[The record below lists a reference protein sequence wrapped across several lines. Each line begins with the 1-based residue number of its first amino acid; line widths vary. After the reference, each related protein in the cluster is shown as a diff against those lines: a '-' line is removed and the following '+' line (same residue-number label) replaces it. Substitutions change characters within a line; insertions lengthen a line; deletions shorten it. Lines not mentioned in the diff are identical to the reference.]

1 VNRDFCH
8 ILCSAVVK
16 EDVKADSEPLT
27 EVPTEAAAFDFDSI
41 FRAEYSH
48 IARVIARVVRDSAR
62 AEELAAE
69 VFWKL
74 SQTPG
79 AQGPSSSGWLYRTA
93 TRMAL
98 DELRKQ
104 LRRKKYEGL
113 CSPGRATRTPEEHHQ
128 QAEEQDRVRL
138 ILAGLKKTQGQLLIL
153 RSHGL
158 TYDEIA
164 QALDINPTSIGTL
177 LRRAE
182 EAFRKGYVR
191 RYGQY
196 Q

>member
-1 VNRDFCH
+1 M
-8 ILCSAVVK
+8 
-16 EDVKADSEPLT
+16 KADSEPFT
-27 EVPTEAAAFDFDSI
+27 EVPTEAAAFDFASI

-48 IARVIARVVRDSAR
+48 IARVIARVVQDSAR

-74 SQTPG
+74 SRTPR
-79 AQGPSSSGWLYRTA
+79 AQGANSSGWLYRTA

-104 LRRKKYEGL
+104 LRRKKYERL
-113 CSPGRATRTPEEHHQ
+113 FTPGRANRTPEQYHQ

-138 ILAGLKKTQGQLLIL
+138 VLARLKKTQSQLLIL

-158 TYDEIA
+158 TYEEIA
-164 QALDINPTSIGTL
+164 RALDLNPPSIGTL

-182 EAFRKGYVR
+182 EAFRKEYVR

>member
-1 VNRDFCH
+1 M
-8 ILCSAVVK
+8 
-16 EDVKADSEPLT
+16 KADSEPFT
-27 EVPTEAAAFDFDSI
+27 EVPTAVAAFDFDTI

-48 IARVIARVVRDSAR
+48 IARVIARVVQDPAR

-69 VFWKL
+69 AFWKL
-74 SQTPG
+74 SRTPS
-79 AQGPSSSGWLYRTA
+79 AQGANSSGWLYRAA
-93 TRMAL
+93 TRLAL

-113 CSPGRATRTPEEHHQ
+113 FSPGHATRTPEEHHQ

-138 ILAGLKKTQGQLLIL
+138 VLARLKKAQGQLLIL

-182 EAFRKGYVR
+182 EAFRKEYVR
-191 RYGQY
+191 RYGQH

>member
-8 ILCSAVVK
+8 IPCSAVVK
-16 EDVKADSEPLT
+16 EDVKADSEPFT
-27 EVPTEAAAFDFDSI
+27 EFPTETAAFDFETT

-48 IARVIARVVRDSAR
+48 IARVIARVVQDPAR

-69 VFWKL
+69 AFWKL
-74 SQTPG
+74 SRTPS
-79 AQGPSSSGWLYRTA
+79 AQGANSSGWLYRVA
-93 TRMAL
+93 SRMAL

-113 CSPGRATRTPEEHHQ
+113 FSPGRATRTPEEHHQ

-138 ILAGLKKTQGQLLIL
+138 VLARLKKTQGQLLIL

-182 EAFRKGYVR
+182 EAFRKEYLR

>member
-16 EDVKADSEPLT
+16 KDVKADSEPFT
-27 EVPTEAAAFDFDSI
+27 EFPTEAPAFDFETT

-48 IARVIARVVRDSAR
+48 IARVIARVVQDPAR

-69 VFWKL
+69 AFWKL
-74 SQTPG
+74 SRTPS
-79 AQGPSSSGWLYRTA
+79 AQGANSSGWLYRAA

-104 LRRKKYEGL
+104 LRRKKCEGL
-113 CSPGRATRTPEEHHQ
+113 FSPNRATRTPEEHHQ

-138 ILAGLKKTQGQLLIL
+138 VLARLKKTQGQLLIL

-164 QALDINPTSIGTL
+164 QALDINPASIGTL

-182 EAFRKGYVR
+182 EAFRKEYLS

>member
-1 VNRDFCH
+1 
-8 ILCSAVVK
+8 
-16 EDVKADSEPLT
+16 VKADSEPFP
-27 EVPTEAAAFDFDSI
+27 EVPTEADAFDFDSV

-48 IARVIARVVRDSAR
+48 IARVIARVVQDSAR
-62 AEELAAE
+62 AEELASE

-74 SQTPG
+74 SRTPR
-79 AQGPSSSGWLYRTA
+79 AQGANSSGWVYRTA

-98 DELRKQ
+98 DELRKR

-113 CSPGRATRTPEEHHQ
+113 FTPGRATRTPEQYHQ

-138 ILAGLKKTQGQLLIL
+138 VLARLKKNQSQLLIL

-164 QALDINPTSIGTL
+164 QALDINPASIGTL

-182 EAFRKGYVR
+182 EAFRKEYVR